1 MKKFILLVVIA
12 ALSSMHLCGQTRP
25 PAGTP
30 YMEFNVARNS
40 SFQFK
45 LMGHSKNTDVWV
57 STSPTNYT
65 HQTISDDWSDYQ
77 TVNAKK
83 IPTTVKVKIYGAIK
97 AIDAGLKTT
106 NEDNN
111 LPLIDVT
118 KNPSLKALS
127 CTNAKVKT
135 LNISENSELTVL
147 ECSNNRLT
155 NLDVSQNNKLEGF
168 NCANNQLLL
177 LNVANGSN
185 NKLSSFDASGNPS
198 LTCIQVDEIG
208 RASCRERV

>member
-1 MKKFILLVVIA
+1 MKKQQNHFTSTASVFPNRKKSTNTFILFNQLNLNTMKKFILLVVIA

-65 HQTISDDWSDYQ
+65 HQTISDNWSDYQ
-77 TVNAKK
+77 TVSAG
-83 IPTTVKVKIYGAIK
+83 ILFPMTVKIYGTINS
-97 AIDAGLKTT
+97 IDAGLKTT

-118 KNPSLKALS
+118 KNPSLKALACYS
-127 CTNAKVKT
+127 AEVRT
-135 LNISENSELTVL
+135 LKISENSELTIL
-147 ECSNNRLT
+147 ECY
-155 NLDVSQNNKLEGF
+155 
-168 NCANNQLLL
+168 
-177 LNVANGSN
+177 
-185 NKLSSFDASGNPS
+185 
-198 LTCIQVDEIG
+198 
-208 RASCRERV
+208 